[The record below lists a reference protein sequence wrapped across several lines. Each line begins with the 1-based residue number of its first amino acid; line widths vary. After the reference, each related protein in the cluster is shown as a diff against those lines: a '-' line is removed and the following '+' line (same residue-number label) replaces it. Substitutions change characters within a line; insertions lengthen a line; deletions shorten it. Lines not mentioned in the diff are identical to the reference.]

1 MLAKE
6 AAAQLAGWR
15 VEILATD
22 VSTEVLR
29 AAKEGVYTQFEVQ
42 RGLPIQMLVK
52 YFTQQGDRWQLKPEI
67 RSMVA
72 FRQFNLLSDLGSL
85 GVFDVVFCRKVLI
98 YFDPETKPRILDGI
112 ARVLT
117 PEGDRKSGV

>member
-42 RGLPIQMLVK
+42 RGLPIQMLVQ

-72 FRQFNLLSDLGSL
+72 FRQFNLLSALGSL
-85 GVFDVVFCRKVLI
+85 GVFDVVFCRKIGRASGRERVWQ
-98 YFDPETKPRILDGI
+98 DGK
-112 ARVLT
+112 ARVV
-117 PEGDRKSGV
+117 SV

>member
-1 MLAKE
+1 
-6 AAAQLAGWR
+6 
-15 VEILATD
+15 
-22 VSTEVLR
+22 
-29 AAKEGVYTQFEVQ
+29 
-42 RGLPIQMLVK
+42 MLVK

-85 GVFDVVFCRKVLI
+85 GVFDVVFCRNVPI
-98 YFDPETKPRILDGI
+98 YFDPEPKTRILDGI

-117 PEGDRKSGV
+117 PDGHLSLGGPATVLGIRHRFRSEERREGKEC